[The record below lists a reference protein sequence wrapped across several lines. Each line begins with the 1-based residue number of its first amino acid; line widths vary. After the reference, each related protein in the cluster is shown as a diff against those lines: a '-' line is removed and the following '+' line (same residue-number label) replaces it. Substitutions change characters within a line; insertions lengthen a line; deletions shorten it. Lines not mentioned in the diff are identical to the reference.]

1 MEKQRN
7 YSKLKDQEYSPEGTN
22 NEADLFSLI
31 DTDFK
36 KEIMKI
42 LREQRKAI
50 DRNAE
55 YYKKELETIRR
66 NQEKLEN
73 SFAKMKAELKVVH
86 SRMNNAEKCISDLED
101 RIMEITQLEQQMESQ
116 VKKIKAI

>member
-1 MEKQRN
+1 
-7 YSKLKDQEYSPEGTN
+7 
-22 NEADLFSLI
+22 
-31 DTDFK
+31 
-36 KEIMKI
+36 MKI
-42 LREQRKAI
+42 L
-50 DRNAE
+50 
-55 YYKKELETIRR
+55 KELKMNFYSKADYFKRELTTIRR